1 MNKEKII
8 EILSSWNFWNKKHDT
23 GIFREKYL
31 EKLNNLLKTEQIIAI
46 TGIRRSGKTT
56 LMKQFIKKKII
67 EGENPLSFLYVNL
80 EEPKFLGELSLEFL
94 QQIYDAY
101 IELIKPND
109 IPYILLDE
117 VQNINGWER
126 FVRALHE
133 KKEAHIIVSGSTSK
147 LLGKELGTLLTGR
160 WLELKVYPLD
170 FKEFLDFK
178 GIELKSKLDLLSN
191 KSKIKQLLREYLEFG
206 GFPLVV
212 LKEEKEEILERYFND
227 IVGRDI
233 IERYKIRKIEK
244 LRFLAKYYLTNISSL
259 ITYRRIAKFMGLSLD
274 SVERFSSYLMEICVI
289 FLIPKFS
296 YTLKVQEVNP
306 KKVYCIDPGLANF
319 FGFRFSDNI
328 GKLYENIVYLSL
340 IENKMQVYYYKNKNE
355 CDFVIME
362 GQKITKAIQVSYE
375 ITENKEREIN
385 GLLEAMNF
393 FNLEEGFIITEDF
406 ESEEIIN
413 NKKIKYI
420 PLWKWLLE

>member
-1 MNKEKII
+1 M
-8 EILSSWNFWNKKHDT
+8 
-23 GIFREKYL
+23 
-31 EKLNNLLKTEQIIAI
+31 
-46 TGIRRSGKTT
+46 
-56 LMKQFIKKKII
+56 
-67 EGENPLSFLYVNL
+67 
-80 EEPKFLGELSLEFL
+80 
-94 QQIYDAY
+94 
-101 IELIKPND
+101 
-109 IPYILLDE
+109 
-117 VQNINGWER
+117 
-126 FVRALHE
+126 
-133 KKEAHIIVSGSTSK
+133 
-147 LLGKELGTLLTGR
+147 
-160 WLELKVYPLD
+160 
-170 FKEFLDFK
+170 
-178 GIELKSKLDLLSN
+178 SN

-244 LRFLAKYYLTNISSL
+244 LRFLAKYYLTNITSL

-274 SVERFSSYLMEICVI
+274 SVERFSSYLMEICII

-296 YTLKVQEVNP
+296 YSLKVQEVNP

-362 GQKITKAIQVSYE
+362 DQKITKAIQVSYE